1 MNIGTLTDQI
11 NLSDEQIDALPKVI
25 KFIKNEIAC
34 KGKEEKTG
42 TKNAEILR
50 KLMETVD
57 LDELDFDPLTAE
69 PGFSVKLVFAVAAT
83 AAVKKEKKDSAE
95 IMDKAVSQNERLVE
109 ELQKKDEQ
117 IENLQQQLVEALQK
131 KNPSNFRDFGSLPG
145 FGTFGDY
152 WMSDS
157 TGADDL
163 FNTSKTV
170 CSTVKNEPITQ
181 EQKKQAKKIR
191 SLIDEIFDS
200 ADYFTNHTSK

>member
-34 KGKEEKTG
+34 KEEKTDA
-42 TKNAEILR
+42 KNAAILR

-83 AAVKKEKKDSAE
+83 SVAKKEKKDSAE

>member
-34 KGKEEKTG
+34 NGEKTDA
-42 TKNAEILR
+42 KNAAILR

-83 AAVKKEKKDSAE
+83 SVAKKEKKDSAE
-95 IMDKAVSQNERLVE
+95 IMDKAISQNERLVE
-109 ELQKKDEQ
+109 ELQKKDKQ
-117 IENLQQQLVEALQK
+117 IENLKQQLVEALQK
-131 KNPSNFRDFGSLPG
+131 KNPSNSRDFGSFPG

-152 WMSDS
+152 WVSDS
-157 TGADDL
+157 TGANDL

-170 CSTVKNEPITQ
+170 CSTVKNEPITP